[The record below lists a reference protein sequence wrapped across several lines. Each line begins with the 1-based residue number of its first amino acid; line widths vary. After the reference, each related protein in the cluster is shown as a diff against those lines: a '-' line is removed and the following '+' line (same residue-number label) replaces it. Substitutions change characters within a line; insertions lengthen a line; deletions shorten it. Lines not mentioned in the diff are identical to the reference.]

1 MPFSSWADTASS
13 SNAVPVASSSNA
25 LPLDVW
31 SVSTPSN
38 ALPSQEYMETDDFD
52 TLDVP
57 SLLSDGDGSW
67 NHVDSTVIDYTAV
80 DAWLYYYDMS
90 NVEKRVTKKL
100 SSDGY
105 FSFGVPGDCASIYS
119 LRFDINS
126 RALPSTGKYQFQFR
140 FGSNT
145 GIEWKQVG
153 VGLRKIINNA
163 NGSSNWTY
171 DRTPFQ
177 SSGDFYITRNLNLSG
192 VNQIGL
198 EALFKSTSVSNLPCG
213 GYVDIA
219 FLQLSSSA
227 TTNLNGPDSS
237 STVDVNTDINQNIA
251 DNTAQQVE
259 QGDTIIE
266 LIKNTIQT
274 ISFQLTSFWNQL
286 AGEFTN
292 LYNKMNQQ
300 HQESIDKVDEQIDND
315 NTNTDKVTTA
325 IEAHGNFI
333 IEGLKSLFIPSD
345 EYFKSWFDGM
355 YQFFN
360 DRLGFLMLPV
370 DLLVRMVDIY
380 TSAGSS
386 SAGIPFPEFKWMD
399 GTVIIPAQTVQFDFL
414 NTDWGKGIQD
424 KLYFVGNLIMI
435 GALLS
440 LMHRKFEEVLRN

>member
-1 MPFSSWADTASS
+1 MSSDMLPFQD
-13 SNAVPVASSSNA
+13 
-25 LPLDVW
+25 
-31 SVSTPSN
+31 
-38 ALPSQEYMETDDFD
+38 YMETDDFD
-52 TLDVP
+52 TLEAP
-57 SLLSDGDGSW
+57 ALMSSGDDTVS
-67 NHVDSTVIDYTAV
+67 NSVDYSGVQMCLA
-80 DAWLYYYDMS
+80 YYDMS
-90 NVEKRVTKKL
+90 GRIQHSFSQVN
-100 SSDGY
+100 DNGY
-105 FSFGVPGDCASIYS
+105 ASIARPSDYAS
-119 LRFDINS
+119 PYWFGFVLRK
-126 RALPSTGKYQFQFR
+126 RALPPAGKYKVSVH

-145 GIEWKQVG
+145 FISYDFTTFWFG
-153 VGLRKIINNA
+153 VKYSNVSEQ
-163 NGSSNWTY
+163 GSQIFVDGTY
-171 DRTPFQ
+171 
-177 SSGDFYITRNLNLSG
+177 SSGDFSLSAD
-192 VNQIGL
+192 VSIG
-198 EALFKSTSVSNLPCG
+198 ASTSQFNISNFLKSDTGTPPWG
-213 GYVDIA
+213 GYVSIN
-219 FLQLSSSA
+219 FTRLSGDAPVQGGS
-227 TTNLNGPDSS
+227 PDSGN
-237 STVDVNTDINQNIA
+237 VDQDINQSISN
-251 DNTAQQVE
+251 NTAQQVE

-274 ISFQLTSFWNQL
+274 ISSQLTAFWNQL

-292 LYNKMNQQ
+292 LYAKMTQQ
-300 HQESIDKVDEQIDND
+300 HSEQLQADRD
-315 NTNTDKVTTA
+315 NTDDIIAADNANTDKVTGA
-325 IEAHGNFI
+325 IEKHGNFI

-414 NTDWGKGIQD
+414 STDWGKGIQN

>member
-1 MPFSSWADTASS
+1 MSSDMLPFQD
-13 SNAVPVASSSNA
+13 
-25 LPLDVW
+25 
-31 SVSTPSN
+31 
-38 ALPSQEYMETDDFD
+38 YMETDDFD
-52 TLDVP
+52 TLEAP
-57 SLLSDGDGSW
+57 ALMSSGDDTVS
-67 NHVDSTVIDYTAV
+67 NSVDYSGVQMCLA
-80 DAWLYYYDMS
+80 YYDMS
-90 NVEKRVTKKL
+90 GRIQHSFSQVN
-100 SSDGY
+100 DNGY
-105 FSFGVPGDCASIYS
+105 ASIARPSDYAS
-119 LRFDINS
+119 PYWFGFVLRK
-126 RALPSTGKYQFQFR
+126 RALPPAGKYKVSVH

-145 GIEWKQVG
+145 FISYDFTTFWFG
-153 VGLRKIINNA
+153 VKYSNVSEQ
-163 NGSSNWTY
+163 GSQIFVDGTY
-171 DRTPFQ
+171 
-177 SSGDFYITRNLNLSG
+177 SSGDFSLSAD
-192 VNQIGL
+192 VSIG
-198 EALFKSTSVSNLPCG
+198 ASTSQFNISNFLKSDTGTPPWG
-213 GYVDIA
+213 GYVSIN
-219 FLQLSSSA
+219 FTRLSGDAPVQGGS
-227 TTNLNGPDSS
+227 PDSGN
-237 STVDVNTDINQNIA
+237 VDQDINQSISN
-251 DNTAQQVE
+251 NTAQQVE

-274 ISFQLTSFWNQL
+274 ISSQLTAFWNQL

-292 LYNKMNQQ
+292 LYAKMTQQ
-300 HQESIDKVDEQIDND
+300 HSEQLQAGRD
-315 NTNTDKVTTA
+315 NTDDIIAADDANTDKVTGA
-325 IEAHGNFI
+325 IEKHGNFI

>member
-1 MPFSSWADTASS
+1 MSNNVKDVSVNLNADGYASIARPS
-13 SNAVPVASSSNA
+13 DFVKSVEIEIRLFKSN
-25 LPLDVW
+25 
-31 SVSTPSN
+31 
-38 ALPSQEYMETDDFD
+38 LPS
-52 TLDVP
+52 
-57 SLLSDGDGSW
+57 
-67 NHVDSTVIDYTAV
+67 A
-80 DAWLYYYDMS
+80 
-90 NVEKRVTKKL
+90 
-100 SSDGY
+100 
-105 FSFGVPGDCASIYS
+105 
-119 LRFDINS
+119 
-126 RALPSTGKYQFQFR
+126 GKYNMNVH

-145 GIEWKQVG
+145 GGFTYTDAFVWSGKNNKNAGMQQQQTSIDFSQGSGDFNISTIVEIGNIDYLNVG
-153 VGLRKIINNA
+153 VYSSGIIPPVGGFFTVSFTKVS
-163 NGSSNWTY
+163 GSVAPDVTTAGGSY
-171 DRTPFQ
+171 
-177 SSGDFYITRNLNLSG
+177 SSGD
-192 VNQIGL
+192 
-198 EALFKSTSVSNLPCG
+198 AL
-213 GYVDIA
+213 
-219 FLQLSSSA
+219 
-227 TTNLNGPDSS
+227 
-237 STVDVNTDINQNIA
+237 A
-251 DNTAQQVE
+251 DNTARQVE

-292 LYNKMNQQ
+292 LYNKMNQH
-300 HQESIDKVDEQIDND
+300 HQESMDKVDEQIDND
-315 NTNTDKVTTA
+315 NANTDKVTTA

-333 IEGLKSLFIPSD
+333 IEGLKSLFIPSN
-345 EYFKSWFDGM
+345 EYFKSWFDSM

-414 NTDWGKGIQD
+414 STDWGKGIQN